1 MLRTVWFIIAVAAS
15 LSLPTTASA
24 APADGKQDSAI
35 PATQM
40 DAAAP
45 DKPGNKDAKVHTQS
59 KRVAARAARRW
70 KGYGFLPGYRPP
82 LPNND
87 PSFDPHYLTSRGAY
101 WSGGRGYW
109 WFSRPGFYHGR
120 WNGGGLGPCWKSTP
134 IGMMWICG

>member
-1 MLRTVWFIIAVAAS
+1 MLRTVWFLIAVAS
-15 LSLPTTASA
+15 LSLSLSTAASA
-24 APADGKQDSAI
+24 APAAGKQDSTM

-45 DKPGNKDAKVHTQS
+45 DKPANKDKVHTQS
-59 KRVAARAARRW
+59 KRLAARPARRW
-70 KGYGFLPGYRPP
+70 RGYGFLPGYRPP

-87 PSFDPHYLTSRGAY
+87 PSFDPHYLTSRRAY

-109 WFSRPGFYHGR
+109 WFSSPGFYHGR
-120 WNGGGLGPCWKSTP
+120 WNGGGFGPCWKSTP